1 MFYLHKILPFFVSPL
16 GIIFIF
22 LFTSFFFKRKFF
34 LFLAFLILIVSTNP
48 LVGNYL
54 MQRLEYPY
62 KPVSIYSIS
71 KADAIVVLGGVLK
84 KIEIEKNI
92 SYEFSEGDRFFSSI
106 ELINK
111 NKANKLIYMGSQLPW
126 TDNWMPEGHIL
137 KDKAIS
143 LGVLGNKI
151 LVTEKVRNTFEESL
165 AVKKLIPNNSSII
178 LVTSAYHMHR
188 SKYLFD
194 KQGFKVTPFPVDFR
208 SSNLNITILSF
219 LPNVNAMG
227 MTSKFIK
234 ENIGRLYY
242 KFFL

>member
-1 MFYLHKILPFFVSPL
+1 LIYLHKILPFFVSPL

-22 LFTSFFFKRKFF
+22 LFTSFFFKKKFF
-34 LFLAFLILIVSTNP
+34 VFLAFLVLIVSTNP

-62 KPVSIYSIS
+62 KPISIYSIS

-126 TDNWMPEGHIL
+126 TDNWKPEGHIL

-143 LGVLGNKI
+143 LGVLENKI
-151 LVTEKVRNTFEESL
+151 LVTEKVKNTFEESL

-188 SKYLFD
+188 SKHLFD

-219 LPNVNAMG
+219 LPNLNAMG

-242 KFFL
+242 EFFI

>member
-1 MFYLHKILPFFVSPL
+1 MK
-16 GIIFIF
+16 
-22 LFTSFFFKRKFF
+22 
-34 LFLAFLILIVSTNP
+34 
-48 LVGNYL
+48 
-54 MQRLEYPY
+54 RLEHPY
-62 KPVSIYSIS
+62 KPISIYSIS

-126 TDNWMPEGHIL
+126 TDNWKPEGHIL

-143 LGVLGNKI
+143 LGVLQDKI
-151 LVTEKVRNTFEESL
+151 LVTEKVKNTFDESL

-178 LVTSAYHMHR
+178 LITSAYHMHR
-188 SKYLFD
+188 SKHLFD

-219 LPNVNAMG
+219 LPNLNAMG